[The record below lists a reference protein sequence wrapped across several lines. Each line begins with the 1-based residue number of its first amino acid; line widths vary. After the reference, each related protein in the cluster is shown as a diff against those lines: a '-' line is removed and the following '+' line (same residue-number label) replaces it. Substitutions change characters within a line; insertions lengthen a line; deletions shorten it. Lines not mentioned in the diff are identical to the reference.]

1 VSEDIV
7 STTEVAPPLGD
18 EADLV
23 PTLGPVATDT
33 DTEPTDTHVVAAPRT
48 SQVVLR
54 RVEPWSVFKLSLV
67 FYLCVCLVL
76 LVAGVMLWLGASA
89 SGVVGNIEGF
99 FRDAGFE
106 GFTFSAGTLLRGFV
120 LGGLVLVVAGT
131 IANLLLAALF
141 NLMSDVVGG
150 VRVTLAEDVRP
161 TRDPSRRRR
170 G

>member
-1 VSEDIV
+1 VPEDIV
-7 STTEVAPPLGD
+7 STTETAAPLDDVDG
-18 EADLV
+18 V
-23 PTLGPVATDT
+23 PTLHHVATK
-33 DTEPTDTHVVAAPRT
+33 TEPDVSQAVASPRT

-99 FRDAGFE
+99 FRDAGFD
-106 GFTFSAGTLLRGFV
+106 GFTFSSGVLLRGFA

-131 IANLLLAALF
+131 IANLLLAMLF

-150 VRVTLAEDVRP
+150 IRVTLAEDL
-161 TRDPSRRRR
+161 RRKR
-170 G
+170 

>member
-1 VSEDIV
+1 VPEDIV
-7 STTEVAPPLGD
+7 STTETAPAPLDQVDGRPTTDRAATKTDPDVAK
-18 EADLV
+18 A
-23 PTLGPVATDT
+23 
-33 DTEPTDTHVVAAPRT
+33 VAAPRT

-99 FRDAGFE
+99 FQDAGFE
-106 GFTFSAGTLLRGFV
+106 GFTFSSGVLLRGFA

-131 IANLLLAALF
+131 IANLLLAMLF

-150 VRVTLAEDVRP
+150 IRVTLTEDL
-161 TRDPSRRRR
+161 R
-170 G
+170 GKR